1 MKEMIL
7 DIISATEAAAI
18 GAYDFKGSGNETMA
32 DAAAVCAMRN
42 VLNNLPITS
51 TIVIGEGERDKAP
64 MLAIGENLGTGGMKL
79 DIAVDPLEGT
89 TILAQGKKGALS
101 VLACTKSGDIL
112 NAPDLYMEKIA
123 IGFDFTERIID
134 LDCVPS
140 ENLKNIAAAKRCNIS
155 DLRVMILNRPRHE
168 ELIAKV
174 QEAGA
179 IVTLISDG
187 DIAAVIA
194 TSIPTTG
201 VDVYMGIGGA
211 PEGVL
216 AAASL
221 KTSGGQMCARLI
233 ANSNEEKNR
242 ATKLGILDLKKQY
255 FVNDMVKSDAL
266 FLATGVTDGY
276 LVEGV
281 SYVGNKI
288 STETLV
294 MFSQDRT
301 IRKIKN
307 IRNA

>member
-1 MKEMIL
+1 
-7 DIISATEAAAI
+7 
-18 GAYDFKGSGNETMA
+18 
-32 DAAAVCAMRN
+32 
-42 VLNNLPITS
+42 
-51 TIVIGEGERDKAP
+51 
-64 MLAIGENLGTGGMKL
+64 
-79 DIAVDPLEGT
+79 
-89 TILAQGKKGALS
+89 
-101 VLACTKSGDIL
+101 
-112 NAPDLYMEKIA
+112 
-123 IGFDFTERIID
+123 
-134 LDCVPS
+134 
-140 ENLKNIAAAKRCNIS
+140 
-155 DLRVMILNRPRHE
+155 
-168 ELIAKV
+168 
-174 QEAGA
+174 
-179 IVTLISDG
+179 
-187 DIAAVIA
+187 
-194 TSIPTTG
+194 
-201 VDVYMGIGGA
+201 MGIGGA